1 MKKLPPAPF
10 FRLNRAAK
18 LLEIDIDDLLIMA
31 AAESIYLSAYLCG
44 YDGTLHSIASLYRN
58 CSLFPDVK
66 EDCLLLA
73 DIITEVEDEKSFKAG
88 VVNHIDCHVLG
99 LWHVNA
105 SYILDIAGLDSIDT
119 PARIFSPAHR
129 KRELDVSANYYFFL
143 DYTKHA
149 FHEISVEDLYITRP
163 WVEYI
168 GECMDKNQPI
178 YSPETRINLQALYE
192 DVKNVEHGNRERHR
206 QKREICLL
214 ALIYV
219 KRHYPEECKG
229 KNGKE
234 TNEAWANATIN
245 HWALLGGGYDE
256 PSIDY
261 LKKLIA
267 DADRTPEERTTAGKK
282 R

>member
-1 MKKLPPAPF
+1 
-10 FRLNRAAK
+10 
-18 LLEIDIDDLLIMA
+18 
-31 AAESIYLSAYLCG
+31 
-44 YDGTLHSIASLYRN
+44 
-58 CSLFPDVK
+58 
-66 EDCLLLA
+66 
-73 DIITEVEDEKSFKAG
+73 
-88 VVNHIDCHVLG
+88 LG